1 MVASERKRSLPIQNM
16 QPRRKLIVNSTCQ
29 RPLSAAALVAALCH
43 LGPAFA
49 ADVELLPRGLMS
61 PTSKEQTKPD
71 QFKKAPPWRI
81 GVSFGGVGNTW
92 IVQMIQ
98 EMKHEASLHKGVGE
112 FIFVEANWQA
122 AKQVADVEDL
132 LTKKVDALII
142 GPISAGIGAPLSEK
156 AVKTGI
162 PVVVFGAFGK
172 AMQSTVEVGAGGE
185 VFGKQGGE
193 FLRKELKGK
202 GSVWAFRGIAGV
214 DEETLRYEG
223 FRKSLIGSDIKIT
236 QEVFGDWGYAKAK
249 QLCENLVLSGNA
261 LDGIWF
267 SGAEMTRACLDV
279 FKETGKPLVPMTG
292 EGNNG
297 FLRAWKATGVKSVA
311 PLFTPGL
318 GAATVKAAVSLLEG
332 KPMYKSY
339 FSSPPPVYQVDLDK
353 FYRPDLS
360 DAYWMPSTLPEAVL
374 KETFKR

>member
-1 MVASERKRSLPIQNM
+1 MSGSLGRASR
-16 QPRRKLIVNSTCQ
+16 
-29 RPLSAAALVAALCH
+29 AAAAVLAVAVLSSA
-43 LGPAFA
+43 AFA
-49 ADVELLPRGLMS
+49 ADVELLPGGLMS
-61 PTSKEQTKPD
+61 PTTKEQTQPN

-98 EMKHEASLHKGVGE
+98 EMKYTAAQNKNISE

-122 AKQVADVEDL
+122 AKQVSDVEDL
-132 LTKKVDALII
+132 LTKKVDAIII
-142 GPISAGIGAPLSEK
+142 GPISAAIGAPLAEK
-156 AVKTGI
+156 AVKAGI

-172 AMQSTVEVGAGGE
+172 AMQSSVEIGAGGE
-185 VFGKQGGE
+185 IFGQQGGDY
-193 FLRKELKGK
+193 LKKELKGK

-214 DEETLRYEG
+214 DEETLRYNG
-223 FRKSLIGSDIKIT
+223 FKKSLAGTDIKIT
-236 QEVFGDWGYAKAK
+236 QEVFGDWGYAKGK

-261 LDGIWF
+261 VDGIWF

-279 FKETGKPLVPMTG
+279 FKESGKPLVPMTG

-297 FLRAWKATGVKSVA
+297 FLRVWKQTGVKSIA

-318 GAATVKAAVSLLEG
+318 GPATVRAAVALLEG
-332 KPMYKSY
+332 KPMYRSY
-339 FSSPPPVYQVDLDK
+339 FSSPPPVNQADLDK

-360 DAYWMPSTLPEAVL
+360 DAFWLPSTLPEATL
-374 KETFKR
+374 KETFRR

>member
-1 MVASERKRSLPIQNM
+1 MFSLPRSV
-16 QPRRKLIVNSTCQ
+16 RRV
-29 RPLSAAALVAALCH
+29 AAAACVAAASSS
-43 LGPAFA
+43 PALA
-49 ADVELLPRGLMS
+49 ADVELLANGLMA
-61 PTSKEQTKPD
+61 PTTKEQTRPD

-98 EMKHEASLHKGVGE
+98 EMRYEASLHKEVGE
-112 FIFVEANWQA
+112 FVFVEANWQP

-142 GPISAGIGAPLSEK
+142 GPISAAIGAPLSER
-156 AVKTGI
+156 AVKQGI

-172 AMQSTVEVGAGGE
+172 AMQSTTEIGAGGE
-185 VFGKQGGE
+185 VFGRQGGE

-202 GSVWAFRGIAGV
+202 GSVWAFRGVAGV

-236 QEVFGDWGYAKAK
+236 NEVFGDWGYAKGK

-261 LDGIWF
+261 VDGIWF

-279 FKETGKPLVPMTG
+279 FKESGKPLVPMTG

-297 FLRAWKATGVKSVA
+297 FLRAWKQTGVKSVA

-318 GAATVKAAVSLLEG
+318 GVAVVRAATALLEG
-332 KPMYKSY
+332 KPVYKSY
-339 FSSPPPVYQVDLDK
+339 FSAPAPVQQGELDK
-353 FYRPDLS
+353 YYRPDLN
-360 DAYWMPSTLPEAVL
+360 DAYWLPSTLPEAKL
-374 KETFKR
+374 KEMFHR

>member
-1 MVASERKRSLPIQNM
+1 M
-16 QPRRKLIVNSTCQ
+16 RKLSLASVRFSVAT
-29 RPLSAAALVAALCH
+29 VAALC
-43 LGPAFA
+43 LSATA
-49 ADVELLPRGLMS
+49 LAEDVVLLPNGLMS
-61 PTSKEQTKPD
+61 PTSKEQTKPN

-98 EMKHEASLHKGVGE
+98 EMRHAAAQDKNIGE

-132 LTKKVDALII
+132 LTKKVDVLIL

-156 AVKTGI
+156 AVKAGI

-185 VFGKQGGE
+185 VFGKQGGD

-202 GSVWAFRGIAGV
+202 GSIWAFRGIAGS
-214 DEETLRYEG
+214 DEETLRYDG
-223 FRKSLIGSDIKIT
+223 FRKSLVGSDIKVT

-261 LDGIWF
+261 VDGIWF

-297 FLRAWKATGVKSVA
+297 FMRAWKATGVKSVA

-332 KPMYKSY
+332 KQLYKSY
-339 FSSPPPVYQVDLDK
+339 FSSPPPVLQNDLDK
-353 FYRPDLS
+353 YFRPDLS
-360 DAYWMPSTLPEAVL
+360 DAYWFPSTLPEAAL
-374 KETFKR
+374 KQTFKR

>member
-1 MVASERKRSLPIQNM
+1 MLKRTFG
-16 QPRRKLIVNSTCQ
+16 KTC
-29 RPLSAAALVAALCH
+29 LASAALAALGLC
-43 LGPAFA
+43 GAAIA
-49 ADVELLPRGLMS
+49 ADVVLLPNGLMT
-61 PTSKEQTKPD
+61 PTSKEMSKPD

-185 VFGKQGGE
+185 VFGKQGGD

-223 FRKSLIGSDIKIT
+223 FRKSLDRLGHQDHA
-236 QEVFGDWGYAKAK
+236 GG
-249 QLCENLVLSGNA
+249 
-261 LDGIWF
+261 
-267 SGAEMTRACLDV
+267 
-279 FKETGKPLVPMTG
+279 
-292 EGNNG
+292 
-297 FLRAWKATGVKSVA
+297 LR
-311 PLFTPGL
+311 
-318 GAATVKAAVSLLEG
+318 
-332 KPMYKSY
+332 
-339 FSSPPPVYQVDLDK
+339 
-353 FYRPDLS
+353 
-360 DAYWMPSTLPEAVL
+360 
-374 KETFKR
+374 

>member
-1 MVASERKRSLPIQNM
+1 MIRSRAVVRFQL
-16 QPRRKLIVNSTCQ
+16 T
-29 RPLSAAALVAALCH
+29 ALVAVAVLSAPAL
-43 LGPAFA
+43 A
-49 ADVELLPRGLMS
+49 ADVVLLPNELMT
-61 PTSKEQTKPD
+61 PTTKEQTKAD

-98 EMKHEASLHKGVGE
+98 EMKYAAAQNKNIGE

-132 LTKKVDALII
+132 LTKKVDVMII
-142 GPISAGIGAPLSEK
+142 GPISAAIGAPLAEK
-156 AVKTGI
+156 AIKAGI

-172 AMQSTVEVGAGGE
+172 AMPSSVEIGAGGE
-185 VFGKQGGE
+185 VFGQQGGD
-193 FLRKELKGK
+193 FLKKELKGK

-214 DEETLRYEG
+214 DEETLRYNG
-223 FRKSLIGSDIKIT
+223 FRKSLAGTDIKIT
-236 QEVFGDWGYAKAK
+236 QEVFGDWGYAKGK

-261 LDGIWF
+261 VDGIWF

-279 FKETGKPLVPMTG
+279 FKESGKPLVPMTG

-297 FLRAWKATGVKSVA
+297 FLRAWKQTGVKSIA

-318 GAATVKAAVSLLEG
+318 GVATVRTATALLEG
-332 KPMYKSY
+332 KPMYRSY
-339 FSSPPPVYQVDLDK
+339 FSSPAPVTQADLDK

-360 DAYWMPSTLPEAVL
+360 DAYWLPSTLPESVL
-374 KETFKR
+374 KEAFKR

>member
-1 MVASERKRSLPIQNM
+1 MFNSLGQS
-16 QPRRKLIVNSTCQ
+16 RVCV
-29 RPLSAAALVAALCH
+29 AALVAASALS
-43 LGPAFA
+43 LPAVA
-49 ADVELLPRGLMS
+49 ADVQLLPDGLMS
-61 PTSKEQTKPD
+61 PSTKEQTKLN

-98 EMKHEASLHKGVGE
+98 EMRYAAAQNKNIGE

-132 LTKKVDALII
+132 LTKKVDAIII
-142 GPISAGIGAPLSEK
+142 GPISAAIGAPLADK
-156 AVKTGI
+156 AAKTGI

-172 AMQSTVEVGAGGE
+172 AMQSSVEIGAGGE
-185 VFGKQGGE
+185 VFGQQGGD
-193 FLRKELKGK
+193 FLKKELKGK

-223 FRKSLIGSDIKIT
+223 FRKSLLGSDIKIT
-236 QEVFGDWGYAKAK
+236 QEVFGDWGYAKGK

-261 LDGIWF
+261 VDGIWF

-279 FKETGKPLVPMTG
+279 FKESGKPLVPMTG

-297 FLRAWKATGVKSVA
+297 FLRAWKQTGVKSIA

-318 GAATVKAAVSLLEG
+318 GAATVRAAVALLEG
-332 KPMYKSY
+332 KPMYRSY
-339 FSSPPPVYQVDLDK
+339 FSAPAPVNQADLDK
-353 FYRPDLS
+353 FFRPDLN
-360 DAYWMPSTLPEAVL
+360 DAYWLPSTLPEATL
-374 KETFKR
+374 KESFHR

>member
-1 MVASERKRSLPIQNM
+1 MFMSLVRSRLRVAAF
-16 QPRRKLIVNSTCQ
+16 
-29 RPLSAAALVAALCH
+29 AAASTLSLS
-43 LGPAFA
+43 AFA
-49 ADVELLPRGLMS
+49 ADVELLPNGLMS
-61 PTSKEQTKPD
+61 PSTKEQTKPD
-71 QFKKAPPWRI
+71 AFKKAPPWRI

-98 EMKHEASLHKGVGE
+98 EMKYAAAQNKNIAE

-132 LTKKVDALII
+132 LTKKVDAIII
-142 GPISAGIGAPLSEK
+142 GPISAAIGAPLAEK
-156 AVKTGI
+156 AAKSGI

-172 AMQSTVEVGAGGE
+172 AMPSSVEVGAGGE
-185 VFGKQGGE
+185 VFGKQGGD

-202 GSVWAFRGIAGV
+202 GSVWAFRGVAGV

-223 FRKSLIGSDIKIT
+223 FRKSLAGSDIKIT
-236 QEVFGDWGYAKAK
+236 QEVFGDWGYAKGK

-261 LDGIWF
+261 VDGIWF

-279 FKETGKPLVPMTG
+279 FKESGKPLVPMTG

-297 FLRAWKATGVKSVA
+297 FLRAWKQTGVKSIA

-318 GAATVKAAVSLLEG
+318 GVATVRAAVALLEG
-332 KPMYKSY
+332 KPMYRSY
-339 FSSPPPVYQVDLDK
+339 FSSPPPVTQATLDK
-353 FYRPDLS
+353 YFRPDLN
-360 DAYWMPSTLPEAVL
+360 DAYWLPSTLPEAKL
-374 KETFKR
+374 KELFHR

>member
-1 MVASERKRSLPIQNM
+1 MSRSFVLSRARVGALFAASCLSLPA
-16 QPRRKLIVNSTCQ
+16 V
-29 RPLSAAALVAALCH
+29 
-43 LGPAFA
+43 A
-49 ADVELLPRGLMS
+49 ADVELLPSGLMA
-61 PTSKEQTKPD
+61 PTTKEQTKANE
-71 QFKKAPPWRI
+71 FKKAPPWRI

-98 EMKHEASLHKGVGE
+98 EMRYAASQNKSIGE

-132 LTKKVDALII
+132 LTKKVDAIII
-142 GPISAGIGAPLSEK
+142 GPISAAIGAPLAEK
-156 AVKTGI
+156 AAKSGI

-172 AMQSTVEVGAGGE
+172 AMKSSVEIGAGGE

-193 FLRKELKGK
+193 YLKKELKGK

-223 FRKSLIGSDIKIT
+223 FRKSLVGSDIKIT
-236 QEVFGDWGYAKAK
+236 QEVFGDWGYAKGK

-261 LDGIWF
+261 VDGIWF

-279 FKETGKPLVPMTG
+279 FKESGKPLVPMTG

-297 FLRAWKATGVKSVA
+297 FLRAWKQTGVKSIA

-318 GAATVKAAVSLLEG
+318 GAATVRATVALLEG
-332 KPMYKSY
+332 KPMYRSY
-339 FSSPPPVYQVDLDK
+339 FSSPAPVNQVDLDK
-353 FYRPDLS
+353 YFRPDLS
-360 DAYWMPSTLPEAVL
+360 DAYWLPSTLPEATL

>member
-1 MVASERKRSLPIQNM
+1 MSRFFSHATLKAVAVSAT
-16 QPRRKLIVNSTCQ
+16 VA
-29 RPLSAAALVAALCH
+29 LSGTV
-43 LGPAFA
+43 FA
-49 ADVELLPRGLMS
+49 ADVELLPNGLMT
-61 PTSKEQTKPD
+61 PTTKEQTKPN

-98 EMKHEASLHKGVGE
+98 EMKYAASQNKNVGE

-132 LTKKVDALII
+132 LTKKVDAIII
-142 GPISAGIGAPLSEK
+142 GPISAAIGAPLAEK
-156 AVKTGI
+156 AVKAGI

-172 AMQSTVEVGAGGE
+172 AMQSSVEIGAGGE
-185 VFGKQGGE
+185 VFGQQGGD
-193 FLRKELKGK
+193 FLKKELKGK

-214 DEETLRYEG
+214 DEETLRYNG
-223 FRKSLIGSDIKIT
+223 FKKSLAGTDIKIT
-236 QEVFGDWGYAKAK
+236 QEVFGDWGYAKGK

-261 LDGIWF
+261 VDGIWF

-279 FKETGKPLVPMTG
+279 FKESGKPLVPMTG

-297 FLRAWKATGVKSVA
+297 FLRAWKQTGVKSIA

-318 GAATVKAAVSLLEG
+318 GAATVRASVALLEG
-332 KPMYKSY
+332 KPMYRSY
-339 FSSPPPVYQVDLDK
+339 FSSPAPVNQADLDK
-353 FYRPDLS
+353 FYRADLS
-360 DAYWMPSTLPEAVL
+360 DAFWLPSTLPEATL
-374 KETFKR
+374 KETFRR

>member
-1 MVASERKRSLPIQNM
+1 M
-16 QPRRKLIVNSTCQ
+16 PRFKLLARLRLGALCYAAV
-29 RPLSAAALVAALCH
+29 LSAPTL
-43 LGPAFA
+43 A
-49 ADVELLPRGLMS
+49 ADVELLPNGLMS
-61 PTSKEQTKPD
+61 PTTKEMTKAN

-98 EMKHEASLHKGVGE
+98 EMKYAASQDKQIGE

-142 GPISAGIGAPLSEK
+142 GPISAAIGAPLAEK
-156 AVKTGI
+156 AAKAGI

-172 AMQSTVEVGAGGE
+172 AMQSSVEVGAGGE
-185 VFGKQGGE
+185 IFGQQGGD
-193 FLRKELKGK
+193 FLKRELKGK

-214 DEETLRYEG
+214 DEETLRYNG
-223 FRKSLIGSDIKIT
+223 FRKAIAGTELKVT
-236 QEVFGDWGYAKAK
+236 KEVFGDWGYAKGK
-249 QLCENLVLSGNA
+249 QLCENLVLSGEA
-261 LDGIWF
+261 VDGIWF

-279 FKETGKPLVPMTG
+279 FKESGKALVPMTG

-297 FLRAWKATGVKSVA
+297 FLRAWKQTGVKSIA

-318 GAATVKAAVSLLEG
+318 GVATVKAAVALLEG
-332 KPMYKSY
+332 KPMYRAY
-339 FSSPPPVYQVDLDK
+339 FSSPPPVLQPDLDK

-360 DAYWMPSTLPEAVL
+360 DAYWLPSTLPESVL